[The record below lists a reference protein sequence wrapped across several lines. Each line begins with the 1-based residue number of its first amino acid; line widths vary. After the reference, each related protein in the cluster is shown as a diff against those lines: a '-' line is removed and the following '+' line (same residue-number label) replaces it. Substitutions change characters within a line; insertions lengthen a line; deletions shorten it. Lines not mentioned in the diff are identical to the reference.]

1 MSYHFYGYDF
11 FTGRGIYDLEQEHY
25 WALLQLCLKYCSYF
39 SILVAEKSVEKMQ
52 IFESYSIEKPD
63 FPYQNESLGDIIW
76 GGILRSRRQYYRVCD
91 ESIRL
96 LYQLSTNIFELYD
109 TGEHNFPEDPVFY
122 RADGSVFFN
131 SVIHEWECHL
141 FPHKDENIDSVL
153 QFGHWLY
160 KRGGTVWKEGEVS
173 NPADDEF

>member
-39 SILVAEKSVEKMQ
+39 SVLLSEKSAEKMQ
-52 IFESYSIEKPD
+52 AFHAYSMKKPD
-63 FPYQNESLGDIIW
+63 FPYQNESHME
-76 GGILRSRRQYYRVCD
+76 RRRFYLVCD

-96 LYQLSTNIFELYD
+96 LYRLSYNIFELYEI
-109 TGEHNFPEDPVFY
+109 GNHAFPEDPVFY
-122 RADGSVFFN
+122 RADGSVFFD

-141 FPHKDENIDSVL
+141 FPRENENIEPVL
-153 QFGHWLY
+153 RFGHWLY
-160 KRGGTVWKEGEVS
+160 KQGGTVWKEGEISDLATDV
-173 NPADDEF
+173 F